1 MPNRLLEIS
10 GEITPERMKRW
21 SQSKNNTPVVDV
33 TGDGSKAQCC
43 KEQYCIA
50 TWNVR
55 SMKVKSLSRVRLF
68 CDLMDSNLPGSSVH
82 EILQQEYWSGLPFP
96 FPGDLPDLGIKPRS
110 PALQTDYLPTESLG
124 KPII

>member
-1 MPNRLLEIS
+1 MLLEIR
-10 GEITPERMKRW
+10 GEITPENEEREPK
-21 SQSKNNTPVVDV
+21 QKQHPVVDV
-33 TGDGSKAQCC
+33 TGDGSEAQCC

-82 EILQQEYWSGLPFP
+82 GIFQQEYWSGLPFASAGL
-96 FPGDLPDLGIKPRS
+96 FPTQKSNPDLLDSR
-110 PALQTDYLPTESLG
+110 QTL
-124 KPII
+124 